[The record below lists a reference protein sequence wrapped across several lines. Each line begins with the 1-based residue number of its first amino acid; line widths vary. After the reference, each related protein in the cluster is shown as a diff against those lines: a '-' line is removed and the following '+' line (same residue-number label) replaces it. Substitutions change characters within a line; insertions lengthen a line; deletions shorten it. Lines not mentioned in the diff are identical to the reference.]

1 MNCFQK
7 SDNSLFIVV
16 IALFII
22 LAALITNALN
32 AAETTMRPVYSLE
45 GLKLDV
51 IPKTEYRVKE
61 DEYIHGVFPVLFD
74 NAIGTNKIGNA
85 LSILKFEEKWY
96 TLVRD
101 GLSTQVLKKDFSEF
115 ISGSCKFRSAPSP
128 NFITWVQTRRFFIYD
143 LKEKTHRYH
152 SIRSGHPG
160 WDYVLDY
167 AAIDEQKKQYVFEI
181 ENYGAGD
188 FLKVYNFSND
198 PPDESSL
205 YDLQR
210 GNDKWASM
218 LGTQG
223 NTIFLYNYDEK
234 KLEAIDTQFRV
245 DTHPIISLYNG
256 LKDISSAFNPIKFHP
271 TLPIAL
277 VSGETKLY
285 LAKWG
290 SAGHDLIPLI
300 YFPGWARY
308 YDFSPDGKYAV
319 IHFALKNVE
328 SYPKEPQ
335 YAYAFRINPGL
346 EYVLD
351 DPVQLQS
358 HTMQYADYL
367 WTVNPASFVKVS
379 YDNIFRWVI
388 DEPEETK

>member
-1 MNCFQK
+1 
-7 SDNSLFIVV
+7 
-16 IALFII
+16 
-22 LAALITNALN
+22 
-32 AAETTMRPVYSLE
+32 MRPVYSLE

-85 LSILKFEEKWY
+85 LSIIKFEEKWY

-101 GLSTQVLKKDFSEF
+101 GLSTQVLKKDFSDF
-115 ISGSCKFRSAPSP
+115 IRGSCKFRSAPSP

-152 SIRSGHPG
+152 SIRSHQGG
-160 WDYVLDY
+160 WDYILDY
-167 AAIDEQKKQYVFEI
+167 SAIDEQRKQFVFYI
-181 ENYGAGD
+181 ENYGAGN
-188 FLKVYNFSND
+188 FLKIYNFSTD
-198 PPDESSL
+198 PPGESSL
-205 YDLQR
+205 FDMR
-210 GNDKWASM
+210 PGKRMKNM
-218 LGTQG
+218 LEARDGK
-223 NTIFLYNYDEK
+223 IFLYNNDEK
-234 KLEAIDTQFRV
+234 KLEAIDTQFRA

-300 YFPGWARY
+300 YFPRYARY
-308 YDFSPDGKYAV
+308 YNFSPDGNYAV
-319 IHFALKNVE
+319 IQLAKNDVE
-328 SYPKEPQ
+328 DNPKEPQ
-335 YAYAFRINPGL
+335 YAYVFRINPGL
-346 EYVLD
+346 DYILD
-351 DPVQLQS
+351 DPVELQS
-358 HTMQYADYL
+358 HTMQYANYL

-379 YDNIFRWVI
+379 YENIFRWVI
-388 DEPEETK
+388 DEPEESE